1 MNLKSGSCTCGEVKF
16 EVKGDPVRIHNCHC
30 KLCQRVTGSSFN
42 LACYFPKESINLLSG
57 ELITYTRG
65 SDSGRKI
72 DFHFCKL
79 CGTTIIWD
87 VEASPNHQ
95 GLAGGTFDDTDWIEN
110 PANIWCESKQN
121 WYELPNDSEKKRK
134 GRNSDDFL

>member
-1 MNLKSGSCTCGEVKF
+1 M
-16 EVKGDPVRIHNCHC
+16 
-30 KLCQRVTGSSFN
+30 
-42 LACYFPKESINLLSG
+42 LSG

-87 VEASPNHQ
+87 VEASPDHQ

-134 GRNSDDFL
+134 GSNSDDFL